1 MTYLKKI
8 RILAPQQRKIQ
19 SLSMMAVAVEQ
30 HRRDNDGVARGVYH
44 KAVCAIFLADVA
56 YSASEVGLIAHTV
69 LPGE

>member
-1 MTYLKKI
+1 
-8 RILAPQQRKIQ
+8 
-19 SLSMMAVAVEQ
+19 MMAVAVEQ